1 MRTTMLACLL
11 LLTPIV
17 SASAQDAPESSATPE
32 SSADAEA
39 RSIFDAARTAF
50 NNGRYEEALE
60 YFTRAYELSG
70 RPELLYNL
78 GQTLDRLDREAEA
91 LDHYRR
97 FLVELPDTEMRGQAE
112 GRIRIIEERLAA
124 AEAAEAA
131 AAAEVEAPRPAA
143 FDPTGPAVLYATSG
157 AALVV
162 GVVLGALA
170 LDHRSQLD
178 AMCPGGF
185 CDPSLRGYAS
195 EMDGFSLGADITLA
209 ASLGLATIA
218 TIVLAVTASSTSDAP
233 VACGPSGCALRF

>member
-162 GVVLGALA
+162 GGGPRRARP
-170 LDHRSQLD
+170 RSPEPARRDVPRRL
-178 AMCPGGF
+178 
-185 CDPSLRGYAS
+185 LRS
-195 EMDGFSLGADITLA
+195 VA
-209 ASLGLATIA
+209 AR
-218 TIVLAVTASSTSDAP
+218 
-233 VACGPSGCALRF
+233 LRFGDGRLLARRRHHARCVAGAWPRSPPSSWP